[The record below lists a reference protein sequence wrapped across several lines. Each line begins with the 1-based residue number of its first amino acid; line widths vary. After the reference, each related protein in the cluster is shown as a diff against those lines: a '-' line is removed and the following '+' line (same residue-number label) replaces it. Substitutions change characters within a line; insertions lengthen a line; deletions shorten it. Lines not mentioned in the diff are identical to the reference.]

1 MNKFFVFFIV
11 TLLTFNI
18 SFANE
23 ENFIDGFEDIPMITG
38 MHQETNND
46 IFFNNEETRYIETNL
61 YAYKPITYEEFAN
74 FYTKTLPQ
82 LGWTVKEKSQNEK
95 GYYAFVCESC
105 APSFSYHGYFMTA
118 EELKKRAKEIYD
130 GNRDI

>member
-38 MHQETNND
+38 MRQETNND

-82 LGWTVKEKSQNEK
+82 LGWTVKEKSQNLIR
-95 GYYAFVCESC
+95 
-105 APSFSYHGYFMTA
+105 FSRENDILDFKIIKKSP
-118 EELKKRAKEIYD
+118 LKILISMK
-130 GNRDI
+130 NRY